1 MARWQVGIDIGGT
14 FTDVVAYNAAARRI
28 MSAKVQS
35 FRGNPIRSLLSA
47 LDAIG
52 LTWAEVDDL
61 VHGTTIVTNAIVE
74 GHLARVAFVATR
86 GFADILAIGRQNRRH
101 LYRLDLPPKL
111 QPQVPSELCFEAHER
126 LDHHGAVV
134 EPLDEKGV
142 AALVETIRAAGPE
155 AVAVSLL
162 HSYANPAHEQTL
174 KERLTGVVA
183 HVALSHEVNPEAREF
198 ERASTTALSAGVM
211 PLVST
216 YIDRLEAERPP
227 ASRLHFFHS
236 ASGLCSPAVLR
247 ELPLAL
253 ALSGP
258 AAGVAAA
265 SRIARDLGLSRALT
279 FDMGGTTTDVCLI
292 IDGEAEIN
300 ADRTL
305 AGRPLRMPAVA
316 VESIG
321 AGGGSIVHVD
331 GHTLRVGPE
340 SAGADPGPACYG
352 LGGTQATVSDANMIL
367 GYLEDGATFGGDI
380 RLSRILAEQALA
392 PVAKT
397 FSMDLAAAALGVVRV
412 ANNAMSNALRRVTV
426 ERGIDAR
433 DCALIA
439 FGGAG
444 PMHAVEV
451 ARLMDIRRVIVPQNS
466 GAFSAFGCLSAD
478 LSYTIH
484 RTVRF
489 GSGIWNAERM
499 LAVCEAMRDQVR
511 NLVVAAQVALKY
523 SWVAAVRY
531 VGQSY
536 AVEIGAPPL
545 DAPEALGRA
554 FKDKHRQ
561 LYGFATE
568 EPWEVIALRLTGSVP
583 GAAIGTSLAGSE
595 AALSAPEKFRDCIFD
610 TPSPIRV
617 QEYQRAN
624 LARGCRIAGPAII
637 SDAMSTIILPPRSS
651 VVAVQE
657 GHLDI
662 NVEAK
667 A

>member
-14 FTDVVAYNAAARRI
+14 FTDVVAYNAASRRM
-28 MSAKVQS
+28 MSTKVQS
-35 FRGNPIRSLLSA
+35 FRDNPIRSLLAA

-52 LTWAEVDDL
+52 LTWNEVGDL

-74 GHLARVAFVATR
+74 GHLARVAFVATS
-86 GFADILAIGRQNRRH
+86 GFSDILAIGRQNRRH

-111 QPQVPSELCFEAHER
+111 PPQIPSGLCFEVGGR
-126 LDHHGAVV
+126 LDHHGEVV
-134 EPLDEKGV
+134 EPLDEKSV
-142 AALVETIRAAGPE
+142 ADLAERIRGTGAE
-155 AVAVSLL
+155 AVAVCLL
-162 HSYANPAHEQTL
+162 HSYANPAHEEAL
-174 KERLTGVVA
+174 KKRLSGVVP

-216 YIDRLEAERPP
+216 YIDRLEAERPA

-265 SRIARDLGLSRALT
+265 SRIARDRGLPRALT
-279 FDMGGTTTDVCLI
+279 FDMGGTTTDVCLV

-321 AGGGSIVHVD
+321 AGGGSLVHVD
-331 GHTLRVGPE
+331 ADTLRVGPE

-352 LGGTQATVSDANMIL
+352 LGGMQATVSDANMIL
-367 GYLEDGATFGGDI
+367 GYLEDGATFGGNI
-380 RLSRILAEQALA
+380 RLSRSLAGRALA
-392 PVAKT
+392 PVAGA
-397 FSMDLAAAALGVVRV
+397 FSMDLAQAALGVVRV

-451 ARLMDIRRVIVPQNS
+451 ARLMEIRRVIVPQNS

-489 GSGIWNAERM
+489 GSGAWNAER
-499 LAVCEAMRDQVR
+499 LRAVREAMRDQVQK
-511 NLVVAAQVALKY
+511 LVGQATGELKY
-523 SWVAAVRY
+523 AWVAAVRY

-536 AVEIGAPPL
+536 AVEIAAPPL
-545 DAPEALGRA
+545 DEPEELGKK

-561 LYGFATE
+561 LYGFATA

-583 GAAIGTSLAGSE
+583 RDAMDLDAGPRDGAR
-595 AALSAPEKFRDCIFD
+595 PEPQKFRDCIFD
-610 TPSPIRV
+610 TPAPVRV
-617 QEYQRAN
+617 PEYRRAD
-624 LARGCRIAGPAII
+624 LPPGRRIAGPAII
-637 SDAMSTIILPPRSS
+637 ADAMSTIVVPPKS
-651 VVAVQE
+651 AVMAAQA
-657 GHLDI
+657 GHLEID
-662 NVEAK
+662 VEPK

>member
-1 MARWQVGIDIGGT
+1 MTRWQVGIDIGGT
-14 FTDVVAYNAAARRI
+14 FTDVVAYNAEACRM

-35 FRGNPIRSLLSA
+35 SRGNPIKSLLSA
-47 LDAIG
+47 LEAIG
-52 LTWAEVDDL
+52 LTWTEVDDL

-74 GHLARVAFVATR
+74 GHLARVAFVATK
-86 GFADILAIGRQNRRH
+86 GFADVLAIGRQNRRH

-111 QPQVPSELCFEAHER
+111 PPQVPSELCFEADER

-134 EPLDEKGV
+134 ESLDEKGV
-142 AALVETIRAAGPE
+142 TALVEKVRGTGAE

-162 HSYANPAHEQTL
+162 HSYANPAHERAL
-174 KERLTGVVA
+174 KERLSDVVA

-198 ERASTTALSAGVM
+198 ERASTTVLSAGVM

-216 YIDRLEAERPP
+216 YIDRLEAERP
-227 ASRLHFFHS
+227 AGSRLHFFHS

-265 SRIARDLGLSRALT
+265 SRIARELRLPRALT

-292 IDGEAEIN
+292 LEGEAEIN
-300 ADRTL
+300 ADRAL

-321 AGGGSIVHVD
+321 AGGGSLVYVD

-340 SAGADPGPACYG
+340 SAGANPGPACYG

-380 RLSRILAEQALA
+380 RLSRSLAEQALA
-392 PVAKT
+392 PVART
-397 FSMDLAAAALGVVRV
+397 FAMDIAQAALGVVRV

-451 ARLMDIRRVIVPQNS
+451 ARLMDIQRVIVPQNS
-466 GAFSAFGCLSAD
+466 GAFSAFGCLLAD

-489 GSGIWNAERM
+489 GSRTWNAERM
-499 LAVCEAMRDQVR
+499 LTVCEAMRDQVR
-511 NLVVAAQVALKY
+511 NLVAAAQGELKY

-536 AVEIGAPPL
+536 AVEIGAPAL
-545 DAPEALGRA
+545 DAPEALGHA

-568 EPWEVIALRLTGSVP
+568 EPWEVIALRLTGAVP
-583 GAAIGTSLAGSE
+583 RAEIGTTEGGDETAP
-595 AALSAPEKFRDCIFD
+595 SAPEKFRDCIFE
-610 TPSPIRV
+610 TPAPIRV
-617 QEYQRAN
+617 REYQRAD
-624 LARGCRIAGPAII
+624 LVPGRLIAGPAII
-637 SDAMSTIILPPRSS
+637 ADAMSTIVLPPRSS
-651 VVAVQE
+651 VVAAQA

-662 NVEAK
+662 DVEAK